1 MAAPIGA
8 APLSR
13 EPPVGPGAAEAAVVA
28 SAVALPCSCWSSWRS
43 CRGWRGATCSR
54 SGILGPLAE
63 AAGSLAGGCRPCSRP
78 LALATPRPVRVA
90 AAVGEEWEVTQRFG
104 QSGVQ
109 QTYVLNEENA
119 EIVLQECREALRQCF
134 GYDKENR
141 DVGITGKVNFVSL
154 EGPFMTIAFD
164 EGNFWHKRSDLLK
177 RVEVCVIDRIPELA
191 GVEIEDESMLVDAR
205 RGGSESSNVQD
216 NPMR

>member
-1 MAAPIGA
+1 MGRIVHAVRPSSQPRVLGPTLIVMGMAAAALLGGA
-8 APLSR
+8 AWRP
-13 EPPVGPGAAEAAVVA
+13 AAFAAGG
-28 SAVALPCSCWSSWRS
+28 ALPLRAPS
-43 CRGWRGATCSR
+43 
-54 SGILGPLAE
+54 
-63 AAGSLAGGCRPCSRP
+63 
-78 LALATPRPVRVA
+78 RPVRVA